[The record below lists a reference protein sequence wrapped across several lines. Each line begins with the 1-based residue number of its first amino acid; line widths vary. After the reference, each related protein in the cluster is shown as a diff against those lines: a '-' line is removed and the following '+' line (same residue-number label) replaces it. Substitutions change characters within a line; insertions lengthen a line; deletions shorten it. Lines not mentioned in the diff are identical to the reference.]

1 MAWNEPGGDGD
12 KDPWG
17 NRGNRGNQGPPDLDE
32 VFRNLQ
38 NKFGSLF
45 GGGGKKGG
53 SSKPSASGGG
63 IAVILIVLGILWA
76 ATGFY
81 KIEEAERGVVL
92 RFGEHVDTTQ
102 RGLRWHLP
110 IPIEKV
116 EKVDVA
122 KIYTIPLRATMLTQ
136 DENIVEVEGTVQYQ
150 IIDPVQYLFNVR
162 NPEVSLSQ
170 ATESAVRESIG
181 RSKMDYVI
189 TEGRGQIADEV
200 KGLVQDIVDQYSTG
214 LVIFKV
220 NVQNAKPPEAVKDAF
235 DDVTQA
241 REDEQRF
248 KNEAPA
254 SPDVRTPARAC
265 TCVQLPSRTD
275 CNGGIQQRQAQVGR
289 QQGNPSLS

>member
-38 NKFGSLF
+38 NKFGSIF

-53 SSKPSASGGG
+53 GSKSSSNGGG
-63 IAVILIVLGILWA
+63 ITIILVVLAILWA

-102 RGLRWHLP
+102 KGLRWHLP
-110 IPIEKV
+110 IPIETV
-116 EKVDVA
+116 EKIDVA

-150 IIDPVQYLFNVR
+150 IIDPVKYAFNVR
-162 NPEVSLSQ
+162 NPEVSLAQ
-170 ATESAVRESIG
+170 ATESAVREKH
-181 RSKMDYVI
+181 RS
-189 TEGRGQIADEV
+189 
-200 KGLVQDIVDQYSTG
+200 
-214 LVIFKV
+214 
-220 NVQNAKPPEAVKDAF
+220 
-235 DDVTQA
+235 
-241 REDEQRF
+241 
-248 KNEAPA
+248 
-254 SPDVRTPARAC
+254 
-265 TCVQLPSRTD
+265 
-275 CNGGIQQRQAQVGR
+275 
-289 QQGNPSLS
+289 